1 MKEMNARINTRVRL
15 LRCKNAQKVI
25 ELSLGVWTM
34 RMIPKKETLTIEFKS
49 DIDCLDEKELVSEIV
64 GMTNTEGEIIR

>member
-1 MKEMNARINTRVRL
+1 MTSKRTQNAR
-15 LRCKNAQKVI
+15 KVI
-25 ELSLGVWTM
+25 GLLLEVWTM

-64 GMTNTEGEIIR
+64 GMTNTNVI